1 MTVRKELEKHF
12 SESNLMQLF
21 SEHVVYSGAVGID
34 NLDQL
39 AFRKQLKKQVEVI
52 SRKVLNGTYRFTKY
66 KLKLISKGRG
76 KIPREIS
83 IPTVRDRIALRAMCN
98 FLTERYQEDINFEL
112 PQNVI
117 KRIKSDIH
125 SGQFDGCIKLDV
137 TNFYP
142 SINHDILRSSLR
154 RRIRTPEIIDIVSSA
169 ITSPTVSV
177 SRPSD
182 KPTSVGIPQGLAVSN
197 ILAAIYLRNI
207 DKYLSEYPSIKYY
220 RYVDDVLILCDKDE
234 ALEIAKATI
243 MRFSSNTKLKIHD
256 PIKVPEKSKV
266 GPLSD
271 GFDYLGYKFESSLI
285 SARAGTVENLKASLV
300 AIFTAHKHSQY
311 DDEGFLLWR
320 LNLRI
325 TGCVFENKSKG
336 WLFFFSEINDEKLLH
351 SLDHYV
357 NKLCKRFDVKI
368 KPKKFVRAF
377 KELSHRKY
385 ETKYIPNFDTYD
397 VEEMRKLLLNY
408 FKPPV
413 GKLTDEEITY
423 IFHKKIGKQVKDLL
437 MDIKNFTS

>member
-1 MTVRKELEKHF
+1 MTVRKELEQHF
-12 SESNLMQLF
+12 SESNLIKIF

-34 NLDQL
+34 NLDQQ
-39 AFRKQLKKQVEVI
+39 AFRKQLKEQVNVI

-76 KIPREIS
+76 KVPREIS

-98 FLTERYQEDINFEL
+98 FLSERYQSDISFEL
-112 PQNVI
+112 PQDVI
-117 KRIKSDIH
+117 KRIKVDIN
-125 SGQFDGCIKLDV
+125 SGHYDGCIKLDV

-154 RRIRTPEIIDIVSSA
+154 RRIRTPEIVDIVSSA
-169 ITSPTVSV
+169 ITSPTVFV
-177 SRPSD
+177 SRPTD
-182 KPTSVGIPQGLAVSN
+182 LPTSVGIPQGLAISN
-197 ILAAIYLRNI
+197 ILAAIYLINI
-207 DKYLSEYPSIKYY
+207 DKYLSEYPGIQYY
-220 RYVDDVLILCDKDE
+220 RYVDDVLILCDKDK
-234 ALEIAKATI
+234 ALEIAQAIIK
-243 MRFSSNTKLKIHD
+243 RFASKTKLKIHD

-271 GFDYLGYKFESSLI
+271 GFDYLGYQFENSLI

-311 DDEGFLLWR
+311 NDEGFLLWR

-357 NKLCKRFDVKI
+357 HKLCKRFDVKI

-385 ETKYIPNFDTYD
+385 ETNYIPNFDTYD
-397 VEEMRKLLLNY
+397 IEQMRDLLLKY
-408 FKPPV
+408 FKTPV
-413 GKLTDEEITY
+413 GKLSDEEITY

-437 MDIKNFTS
+437 VDIKNFTS